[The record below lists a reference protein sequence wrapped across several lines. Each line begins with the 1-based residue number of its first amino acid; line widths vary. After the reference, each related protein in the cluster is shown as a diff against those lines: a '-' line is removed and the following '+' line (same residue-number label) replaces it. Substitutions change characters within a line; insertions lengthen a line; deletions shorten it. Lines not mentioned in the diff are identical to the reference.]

1 MSLLFVL
8 SLPSICFILIA
19 TSIIVAANVVTA
31 VVIAVV
37 DLLRAPCLHFN
48 KCLFTCLLVQQYF
61 EFGPLEPFVGQCRK
75 RLSSRFCARQSEVG
89 WLCFVL

>member
-8 SLPSICFILIA
+8 SLPSICCILIA
-19 TSIIVAANVVTA
+19 TSIIVAVNVVTA

-37 DLLRAPCLHFN
+37 DVLGALCLHFS

-61 EFGPLEPFVGQCRK
+61 EFGPLAACVGQCRR
-75 RLSSRFCARQSEVG
+75 RLSSKFCARESEAG
-89 WLCFVL
+89 